1 MAVRMVLKTGIPKLD
16 EMLGG
21 GVPAGKSLLFFTQPG
36 IEGDVFGMQALYS
49 ALSGGLRAAYV
60 LTMSPPYE
68 FFESMR
74 EFGWEVSETESRERL
89 VVIDGYSRLV
99 GMDSEEK
106 YVVDDPH
113 DVDAFDA
120 AVRRALEET
129 DALFFGSLSDICDMC
144 GEAETLEKVRAWLEL
159 AAERGVPVVA
169 GFTAWPY
176 DAEILEGVKDA
187 FDAVVKIAGVAERII
202 IGQYYS
208 VTKANWVRIRE
219 RALLFKVMRPG
230 GVRAYIPK
238 ILVTGPYNAGKSAF
252 VRALSKRSVSVDRLG
267 TTVALDHGYVDH
279 KGVAAEVFGTPG
291 QERFDPLLKWLG
303 GESMGVFLVVDS
315 TDEESF
321 PRAKK
326 MLEMV
331 RASGLPCVV
340 VANKQDLP
348 GALPPEEVKRRM
360 RLEEDT
366 PVVPAVATEG
376 KGVFEAFEILVEKIM
391 GV

>member
-1 MAVRMVLKTGIPKLD
+1 MMLKTGIPKLD

-36 IEGDVFGMQALYS
+36 IEGDVFGMQALYN
-49 ALSGGLRAAYV
+49 ALSSGLRAAYV

-74 EFGWEVSETESRERL
+74 EFGWEVSGSSKDRL
-89 VVIDGYSRLV
+89 IVVDGYSRLV

-106 YVVDDPH
+106 YVVDNPY
-113 DVDAFDA
+113 DVNDFDA
-120 AVRRALEET
+120 AVRSVLEEI
-129 DALFFGSLSDICDMC
+129 DALFFSSLSDICDMC
-144 GEAETLEKVRAWLEL
+144 GEARTLESVRAWLEL
-159 AAERGVPVVA
+159 AAKKGVPVIA
-169 GFTAWPY
+169 NFTAWPY
-176 DAEILEGVKDA
+176 DAEILEGIKDA
-187 FDAVVKIAGVAERII
+187 FDAVVKIAGIAERII

-208 VTKANWVRIRE
+208 VTKANWVKAE
-219 RALLFKVMRPG
+219 EKALLFKVIRPG

-238 ILVTGPYNAGKSAF
+238 ILVTGPYNAGKSTF

-267 TTVALDHGYVDH
+267 TTVALDHGYIDH
-279 KGVAAEVFGTPG
+279 KGIVAEIFGTPG

-303 GESMGVFLVVDS
+303 GESMGIFLVVDS

-331 RASGLPCVV
+331 RVSGLPCVI

-348 GALPPEEVKRRM
+348 GALPPEEIRKRM
-360 RLEEDT
+360 RLEEDM
-366 PVVPAVATEG
+366 PIVPAVATEG
-376 KGVFEAFEILVEKIM
+376 KGVFEAFEILVERIM
-391 GV
+391 GI